1 MFAIDYIRAVSDGG
15 TKMPYREKT
24 AWLSL
29 LAMLVTF
36 GPYFTMMA
44 MRAQPS
50 EPMPNLR
57 QLSLFAVTAVVQ
69 MLILGVGHM
78 YLRRRSTQEA
88 RMPLDE
94 RDQVIMRR
102 SVSFAYYILIAGM
115 ILVGCVMPFKS
126 SGWSIINAA
135 LFMIVAAEVVHYGV
149 VVLSYRR
156 QA

>member
-1 MFAIDYIRAVSDGG
+1 
-15 TKMPYREKT
+15 MPYREKT

-36 GPYFTMMA
+36 GPYFTA
-44 MRAQPS
+44 TATRPLPS
-50 EPMPNLR
+50 EPMPNLG
-57 QLSLFAVTAVVQ
+57 QLGLLAVTATVQ
-69 MLILGVGHM
+69 MFILGVGHL
-78 YLRRRSTQEA
+78 YLRRGAVQEA

-94 RDQVIMRR
+94 RDQAITRR
-102 SVSFAYYILIAGM
+102 SVSSAYYVLIAGM

-135 LFMIVAAEVVHYGV
+135 LFMIIAAEVVHYGV

>member
-1 MFAIDYIRAVSDGG
+1 
-15 TKMPYREKT
+15 MPYREKT

-29 LAMLVTF
+29 LAMVFTF
-36 GPYFTMMA
+36 GPYFTITA
-44 MRAQPS
+44 MRALPS

-57 QLSLFAVTAVVQ
+57 QLGSFAVAAVVQ
-69 MLILGVGHM
+69 LLILGVGHL
-78 YLRRRSTQEA
+78 YLRHGSRQEA

-94 RDQVIMRR
+94 RDQAIMRR
-102 SVSFAYYILIAGM
+102 SVSSAYYVLIAGM

-135 LFMIVAAEVVHYGV
+135 LFMIVAAEIVHYGV
-149 VVLSYRR
+149 VVFSYRR